1 MPFVSPYASISFLFK
16 QLMTYNF
23 HFEEMHGQETKSMT
37 LHPFGTLRTLPEGKL
52 YSELLGN
59 FPDLQND
66 TQMSK

>member
-1 MPFVSPYASISFLFK
+1 
-16 QLMTYNF
+16 MTYNF

-59 FPDLQND
+59 FPDLKYD